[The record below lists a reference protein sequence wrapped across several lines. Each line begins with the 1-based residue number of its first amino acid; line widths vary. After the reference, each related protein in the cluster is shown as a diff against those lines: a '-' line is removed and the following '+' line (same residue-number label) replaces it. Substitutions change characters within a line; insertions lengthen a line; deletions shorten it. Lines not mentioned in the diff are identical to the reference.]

1 MIRWKLSALAV
12 LLLLASSGWCAAQG
26 SGSEPLVSDRPD
38 FTEST
43 ATVSAGRLQL
53 EAGYTFSKRGIDEE
67 HALGELL
74 LRIGLMPDVELRLAA
89 NSYVWL
95 DSPSGDA
102 QGFEDMSV
110 GVKIKLAEG
119 SGSFELTRPEV
130 AVIVATSLPTGDDD
144 FGEDGSQPGIKLAL
158 AWDLSERISLA
169 SNLNYTYA
177 SERGDRFHQFSG
189 SLSLGYRLSERW
201 GCYIEYFGFVPERE
215 NGPNA
220 SFFNGGLTYLINDN
234 LQLDARAG
242 IGVFNPESP
251 DYFTGFGMSWRY

>member
-12 LLLLASSGWCAAQG
+12 LLLLASSGWCVAQG

-38 FTEST
+38 FTESPE
-43 ATVSAGRLQL
+43 TVPAGRFQV
-53 EAGYTFSKRGIDEE
+53 EAGYTFSKRGKDEE

-74 LRIGLMPDVELRLAA
+74 LRIGLMPDVELRLAG

-95 DSPSGDA
+95 NSPSGDA

-110 GVKIKLAEG
+110 GVKIKLVEG
-119 SGSFELTRPEV
+119 SGELTRPEV

-177 SERGDRFHQFSG
+177 STGGDRFHQFSG

-220 SFFNGGLTYLINDN
+220 SFFDGGLTYLINDN
-234 LQLDARAG
+234 LQLDARVG
-242 IGVFNPESP
+242 IGVFNAESP
-251 DYFTGFGMSWRY
+251 DYFTGFGVSWRY